1 MTFSFKESFWT
12 NEQSFQFFLRIFGY
26 PLQRGRSTTAI
37 SVLQIW
43 DHRFGRTSYKKK
55 GSAKQFMYCK
65 RLAICKMTVQY
76 LFVGEKLS
84 SKCAKAIFGNIF
96 PDDGWA
102 SSKPP
107 GFIDPKSWCQD
118 SRCARTNGFLN
129 TPLPCPALWP
139 PLPIIGVTYYRA
151 SEISLGKSR
160 VYECTLNE
168 WNEWWYSY
176 TTTTITWY
184 VTV

>member
-1 MTFSFKESFWT
+1 MTIRSA
-12 NEQSFQFFLRIFGY
+12 R
-26 PLQRGRSTTAI
+26 PLQRGRSSATT
-37 SVLQIW
+37 SVAETQ
-43 DHRFGRTSYKKK
+43 DHGVGWICYKEEGPKNN
-55 GSAKQFMYCK
+55 FCK
-65 RLAICKMTVQY
+65 IPFQY
-76 LFVGEKLS
+76 LLVGDKLS

-96 PDDGWA
+96 PGDGWA